1 MVMEMSYIYKGF
13 RSYVGWMLK
22 KTIFKSFNSMG
33 LENVPA
39 PGTPVLVV
47 ENHQNGICDP
57 LGLVVSLQDRKT
69 LVFSRADIFNK
80 SKWMSRLLTGC
91 GLIPAYRMDHE
102 GIEHVNQNYVSFGRA
117 EEMLLQGETVAIY
130 PEGRHQGKRIL
141 GEFSSAYLRMAFEAA
156 KASNFQ
162 KEIWILPT
170 CNHYS
175 NYFGLRNQ
183 AMINYGVPIAL
194 SQWYDQYKEK
204 PRTTCNKVNRLVRGR
219 IEEMML
225 NISDEAHYDDINFL
239 CNTMNHYRH
248 PQMKDCLPAL
258 LEADKGLCNA
268 ISQMEEEQHN
278 KLMEETSKLREIE
291 KQWKI
296 SDDAVERDDSKG
308 TLTKKALIAI
318 LLFPLWIVSL
328 WPGIV
333 TWQICHRI
341 ISKGKD
347 PIFGSALLLSLG
359 GIVLMPLLSIATT
372 ILLGT
377 MLNWWI
383 AFAWLLI
390 LPLLTRFAWV
400 YHKHI
405 GMLRNDI
412 KVMKMKRNTQ
422 YKEMQTLRKNIK
434 SIIEEL

>member
-13 RSYVGWMLK
+13 RRYVGWMLK

-80 SKWMSRLLTGC
+80 NKFMSRILTSFGLL
-91 GLIPAYRMDHE
+91 PAYRMDHE
-102 GIEHVNQNYVSFGRA
+102 GLDQVSENYVSFDRA
-117 EEMLLQGETVAIY
+117 EHLLLNGETVAIY
-130 PEGRHQGKRIL
+130 PEGKHQGKRIL
-141 GEFSSAYLRMAFEAA
+141 GEFSSAYMRIAFEAA

-162 KEIWILPT
+162 QEIWILPA

-175 NYFGLRNQ
+175 DYYGLRNQ

-204 PRTTCNKVNRLVRGR
+204 PRTTCNQVNRLVRSK

-225 NISDEAHYDDINFL
+225 NIQDDAHYDNINFL

-248 PQMKDCLPAL
+248 PMMKNCLPAL
-258 LEADKGLCNA
+258 LEADKGLCNQ
-268 ISQMEEEQHN
+268 ISQMNDDARNE
-278 KLMEETSKLREIE
+278 LMDNTTNLREIE
-291 KQWKI
+291 QAWNI
-296 SDDAVERDDSKG
+296 QDESVEQNYNKRTIINGS
-308 TLTKKALIAI
+308 IVAI
-318 LLFPLWIVSL
+318 LLLPLWLVCL
-328 WPGIV
+328 WPGII
-333 TWQICHRI
+333 TWQICRAI
-341 ISKGKD
+341 IKKGTD

-359 GIVLMPLLSIATT
+359 GVILMPILSIATT
-372 ILLGT
+372 IVMGIYI
-377 MLNWWI
+377 NWWV
-383 AFAWLLI
+383 ALGWLLLI
-390 LPLLTRFAWV
+390 PLLTRFAWNYYKKV
-400 YHKHI
+400 S
-405 GMLRNDI
+405 MLIDSIR
-412 KVMKMKRNTQ
+412 VMKMRRSTEYEK
-422 YKEMQTLRKNIK
+422 MQTLRNKIK
-434 SIIEEL
+434 LTIEEL